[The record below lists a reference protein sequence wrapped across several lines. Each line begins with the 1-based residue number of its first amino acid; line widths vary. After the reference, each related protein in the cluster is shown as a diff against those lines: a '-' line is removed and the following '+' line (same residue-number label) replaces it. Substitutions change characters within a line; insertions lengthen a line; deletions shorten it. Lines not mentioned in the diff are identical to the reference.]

1 MFRQRCLLGVV
12 LAVLSFVQA
21 VYARTDTADSAADK
35 RRGKPPLRLTTDRIS
50 LIGLH
55 GCCQSIKR

>member
-12 LAVLSFVQA
+12 LAVLSFVA

-35 RRGKPPLRLTTDRIS
+35 RRGKPALRLTADRIS

>member
-12 LAVLSFVQA
+12 LAVLSFVA
-21 VYARTDTADSAADK
+21 VCARTDTADSAADK
-35 RRGKPPLRLTTDRIS
+35 RRGKPALRLTTDRIS

-55 GCCQSIKR
+55 GCC